1 MRTEDLYLAD
11 ILGAADAVADYIR
24 DVSWDRFA
32 SERMVRSA
40 VIHELQTIGE
50 AVARI
55 SSELKQ
61 RHPDIPWD
69 DIVGFRNVVV
79 HEYFGVNMKIVWNT
93 AQHDAPAI
101 RNLIANVLKAEYP
114 QTYLQLYGSGG

>member
-1 MRTEDLYLAD
+1 MRSEDLYLAD
-11 ILGAADAVADYIR
+11 ILSAADAVADYIR

-32 SERMVRSA
+32 AERMIRSA

-55 SSELKQ
+55 SSDLKQ
-61 RHPDIPWD
+61 RHTAIPWA

-79 HEYFGVNMKIVWNT
+79 HEYFGINIKIVWNT
-93 AQHDAPAI
+93 ARHDAPTI
-101 RNLIANVLKAEYP
+101 RNLIAEVLRAEYP
-114 QTYLQLYGSGG
+114 QTYSQLFGKA